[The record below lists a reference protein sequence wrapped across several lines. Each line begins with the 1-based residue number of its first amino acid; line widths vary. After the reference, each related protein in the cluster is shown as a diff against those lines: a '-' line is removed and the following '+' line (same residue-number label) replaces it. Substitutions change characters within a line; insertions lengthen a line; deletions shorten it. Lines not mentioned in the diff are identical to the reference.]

1 MNTEKN
7 DAGKKR
13 KPKVGVVVGS
23 GGIKALSSIAL
34 FEFIDEEKIDVDLL
48 IGCSGGSGVVGSWA
62 CGHNADTMRKQAR
75 KHWGN
80 RELFS
85 KIDYRSLLS
94 IAGLP
99 FGRFDKTCGLIKPDL
114 AHYAYRDMYVDTLI
128 EDLPIKTMIQTT
140 DVLSG
145 KPVMLTS
152 GLLREAVYASG
163 SLFPLMPPISI
174 NGRLLMDGV
183 YSSPLPVMEAVNQGM
198 DVVIAMTYE
207 ERTTEDSKGFVPYF
221 MRNVNYSQHWLQR
234 SQVALSVDMHHHE
247 IVFIN
252 VIFDKF
258 ISLRSTRRIPEI
270 LEKGEQAVELKKEE
284 ILAAIENFP
293 MKDRSV

>member
-1 MNTEKN
+1 MNTKN
-7 DAGKKR
+7 NDTGNEN
-13 KPKVGVVVGS
+13 KPKVGIVVGS
-23 GGIKALSSIAL
+23 GGMKALSSIAL
-34 FEFIDEEKIDVDLL
+34 FEFIDEAKINVDLL

-62 CGHNADTMRKQAR
+62 CGHNADTMRKQSQ

-80 RELFS
+80 RELLS

-99 FGRFDKTCGLIKPDL
+99 FGRFDKTCGLIKPEL
-114 AHYAYRDMYVDTLI
+114 AQKAYKDMYGDTLI

-152 GLLREAVYASG
+152 GLLRDAVYASG
-163 SLFPLMPPISI
+163 ALFPLLSPLSI
-174 NGRLLMDGV
+174 DGRLLMDGV
-183 YSSPLPVMEAVNQGM
+183 YSAPLPVMEAVNQGM

-252 VIFDKF
+252 VVFDKF

-270 LEKGEQAVELKKEE
+270 LEKGEQTVEMKKDE
-284 ILAAIENFP
+284 ILAAIENYSN
-293 MKDRSV
+293 KK